1 MLEEFFLFLAGVT
14 GGMVNSIAG
23 GGSFITFPA
32 LIAAGV
38 PPIAANATNT
48 FASCAGYLG
57 GAAGF
62 RRELWT
68 HRAALPRIVLCAAL
82 GGGCGAW
89 LLLQTPAVTFSRVI
103 PWLLLL
109 ATILLVWGE
118 PLQHRW
124 RREGASRSAFARL
137 TTLLLTVF
145 LLLVC
150 TYGGFFNAGLG
161 IILLGYLTFAGY
173 QDIHLM
179 NGLKLL
185 ISAVVALWA
194 IVVFGAGDLIAWR
207 EGGIVMAGTLV
218 GGYSA
223 ARSARLVN
231 PERVRQVI
239 IAVAGGM
246 TAYFFIWG

>member
-1 MLEEFFLFLAGVT
+1 
-14 GGMVNSIAG
+14 
-23 GGSFITFPA
+23 
-32 LIAAGV
+32 
-38 PPIAANATNT
+38 
-48 FASCAGYLG
+48 
-57 GAAGF
+57 
-62 RRELWT
+62 
-68 HRAALPRIVLCAAL
+68 
-82 GGGCGAW
+82 
-89 LLLQTPAVTFSRVI
+89 
-103 PWLLLL
+103 
-109 ATILLVWGE
+109 
-118 PLQHRW
+118 
-124 RREGASRSAFARL
+124 
-137 TTLLLTVF
+137 
-145 LLLVC
+145 
-150 TYGGFFNAGLG
+150 LG

-231 PERVRQVI
+231 PERVRQII